1 MGHEAKLFALQN
13 LVSQIENERIKLLG
27 GVPKP
32 HTHGHNEIE
41 RKIEGWKQT
50 IQNTERDLKSQSNFK
65 HMVHQHERFGAG
77 SYAAGQRLNSQESN
91 VAQLSDRLGKV
102 AMSLVGLMKAL
113 HDGPDGTV
121 RALEGMEHV
130 LSNWL
135 AGAKNTD
142 QGIMGAAPQELQVTV
157 RQLESQ
163 LPKDGAPPAPGIV
176 DIFTLILAYFV
187 LIKSLSKKT

>member
-32 HTHGHNEIE
+32 HTHDHNEIE

-50 IQNTERDLKSQSNFK
+50 IQNTERDLKSQSNFN

-113 HDGPDGTV
+113 HGGSDGTV

-163 LPKDGAPPAPGIV
+163 LPKDGTPPAPGIV